1 MNGDAA
7 DDIVDDVVN
16 VAAGIVNLHKLSLH
30 KGLPI

>member
-1 MNGDAA
+1 MMNGDAA

-16 VAAGIVNLHKLSLH
+16 VAAGIVNLHKH